1 MGGRPTVAIT
11 DSDLASH
18 ADEDVLHEAGITAV
32 RFHATT
38 EDEVIAALSQ
48 VPADA
53 LIVQW
58 APVTAAV
65 LDAAPR
71 CRFISRLGIGIDMI
85 DVAAA
90 TQHGVAVANTPDYC
104 VDEVAAH
111 TLAMAMWLVRGL
123 GRFDAAVR
131 DGKWA
136 AAEAYPA
143 ASRPADTVIGVVG
156 LGRIGSQVAAQAK
169 ALGFGVIGHDP
180 YAATSGVPL
189 TSLEDLLRSSHL
201 VALHAPLTAETRH
214 LIRADTIGLMRPGAM
229 LVNTCRGGLID
240 EDAVAAALRTGRLGG
255 AALDV
260 FETEPLPAASP
271 LRSLPNVLLSPHAA
285 WYSQAS
291 LAALPA
297 RAAQQVVDFLAGL
310 PVPSIINTD
319 YLEHVVQRG
328 STVLPRSGSST
339 PRAPRAGGIA
349 HGPGRV
355 SRMYQFA
362 VSPASTRRSIPVI
375 AEA

>member
-1 MGGRPTVAIT
+1 MDVPPTVAIT

-18 ADEDVLHEAGITAV
+18 ADEDVLREAGITAV
-32 RFHATT
+32 RLNATT
-38 EDEVIAALSQ
+38 EDDVIAGLSP

-58 APVTAAV
+58 APVTGAV

-71 CRFISRLGIGIDMI
+71 CRFISRLGIGYDMV
-85 DVAAA
+85 DVEAA
-90 TQHGVAVANTPDYC
+90 TRRGIAVANTPDYC

-131 DGKWA
+131 DGQWA
-136 AAEAYPA
+136 AAVAYPA
-143 ASRPADTVIGVVG
+143 ATRPADTVFGVVG

-169 ALGFGVIGHDP
+169 ALGFQVIGHDP
-180 YAATSGVPL
+180 YASPGGGIPL
-189 TSLEDLLRSSHL
+189 TSFEDLLRSSHL
-201 VALHAPLTAETRH
+201 VTLHASLTAETRH
-214 LIRADTIGLMRPGAM
+214 LIRADTIELMRPGAL

-240 EDAVAAALRTGRLGG
+240 EDAVAAALRAGRFGG

-260 FETEPLPAASP
+260 FQTEPLPAASP

-291 LAALPA
+291 LAALPV
-297 RAAQQVVDFLAGL
+297 RAAQQVVDFLADL
-310 PVPSIINTD
+310 PVPSIINPD
-319 YLEHVVQRG
+319 YLEHVAQRG
-328 STVLPRSGSST
+328 STV
-339 PRAPRAGGIA
+339 
-349 HGPGRV
+349 
-355 SRMYQFA
+355 
-362 VSPASTRRSIPVI
+362 
-375 AEA
+375 

>member
-1 MGGRPTVAIT
+1 MDVPPTVAIT

-18 ADEDVLHEAGITAV
+18 ADEDVLREAGITAV
-32 RFHATT
+32 RLNATT
-38 EDEVIAALSQ
+38 EDDVIAGLSQ

-58 APVTAAV
+58 APLTGAA

-71 CRFISRLGIGIDMI
+71 CRFISRLGIGYDMV
-85 DVAAA
+85 DVEAA
-90 TQHGVAVANTPDYC
+90 TRRGVAVANTPDYC

-131 DGKWA
+131 DGQWA
-136 AAEAYPA
+136 AAAAYPA
-143 ASRPADTVIGVVG
+143 AARPADTVIGVVG

-169 ALGFGVIGHDP
+169 ALGFQVIGHDP
-180 YAATSGVPL
+180 YASPGGGIPL
-189 TSLEDLLRSSHL
+189 TSFEVLLRSSHL
-201 VALHAPLTAETRH
+201 VTLHASLTAETQH
-214 LIRADTIGLMRPGAM
+214 LIRADTIELMRPGAL

-240 EDAVAAALRTGRLGG
+240 EDAVAAALRAGRLGG

-260 FETEPLPAASP
+260 FQTEPLPAASP

-291 LAALPA
+291 LAALPV
-297 RAAQQVVDFLAGL
+297 RAAQQVVDFLADL
-310 PVPSIINTD
+310 PVPSIINPD
-319 YLEHVVQRG
+319 YLEHVAQRG
-328 STVLPRSGSST
+328 ST
-339 PRAPRAGGIA
+339 I
-349 HGPGRV
+349 
-355 SRMYQFA
+355 
-362 VSPASTRRSIPVI
+362 
-375 AEA
+375 

>member
-1 MGGRPTVAIT
+1 MDGRSTVAIT

-18 ADEDVLHEAGITAV
+18 ADEDVLREAGITAV
-32 RFHATT
+32 RLHAST
-38 EDEVIAALSQ
+38 EDEVIAGLAQ
-48 VPADA
+48 VPAGA

-90 TQHGVAVANTPDYC
+90 TRRGVAVANTPDYC

-131 DGKWA
+131 DGQWA
-136 AAEAYPA
+136 AAAAYPA
-143 ASRPADTVIGVVG
+143 AARPADTVIGVVG

-169 ALGFGVIGHDP
+169 ALGFQVIGHDP
-180 YAATSGVPL
+180 YAAPGGGIPL
-189 TSLEDLLRSSHL
+189 TSIEDLLRSSRL
-201 VALHAPLTAETRH
+201 VTLHASLTAETRH
-214 LIRADTIGLMRPGAM
+214 LIRADTIELMRPGAL

-240 EDAVAAALRTGRLGG
+240 EDAVAAALREGRLGG

-260 FETEPLPAASP
+260 FQTEPLPAASP
-271 LRSLPNVLLSPHAA
+271 LRALPNVLLTPHAA

-291 LAALPA
+291 LAALPV

-310 PVPSIINTD
+310 PVPSIINPD
-319 YLEHVVQRG
+319 YLEHAAERG
-328 STVLPRSGSST
+328 STVLT
-339 PRAPRAGGIA
+339 DRAGTA
-349 HGPGRV
+349 
-355 SRMYQFA
+355 
-362 VSPASTRRSIPVI
+362 
-375 AEA
+375 